1 MNPWGLRG
9 GGAGCWP
16 CGRALMGLTLGC
28 LGLPGPRRPPP
39 HSSFVVRNQETD
51 AGEPALGLRGRPG
64 WLQGRRGLSP
74 GRRDFALTPRGGL
87 GVLQPCASRPP

>member
-9 GGAGCWP
+9 GRCRVLVPRPRVNGAHARVPG
-16 CGRALMGLTLGC
+16 A
-28 LGLPGPRRPPP
+28 PGPAASSP

>member
-28 LGLPGPRRPPP
+28 LGLPGPRRPP
-39 HSSFVVRNQETD
+39 
-51 AGEPALGLRGRPG
+51 
-64 WLQGRRGLSP
+64 
-74 GRRDFALTPRGGL
+74 LTP
-87 GVLQPCASRPP
+87 ASLLEIKRQTLENLLWV